1 MVDKGRRDIIK
12 GIAKGA
18 IYAAPVVYTM
28 AAPTR
33 LLAQGSGGMSFCDQF
48 PVLCMIFGGDAA
60 EPGAA
65 PPTRAPTQVRPPPGQ
80 PNFPPPPGSRP
91 RWKGTN

>member
-1 MVDKGRRDIIK
+1 MVDKSRRDIIK

-33 LLAQGSGGMSFCDQF
+33 LLAQGSGMMTFRDFF
-48 PVLCMIFGGDAA
+48 PVLCMIFGGNFAA
-60 EPGAA
+60 QQGASS
-65 PPTRAPTQVRPPPGQ
+65 PSRAPTQVPGQ

-91 RWKGTN
+91 GWSNPR

>member
-1 MVDKGRRDIIK
+1 MVDKSRRDIIK

-33 LLAQGSGGMSFCDQF
+33 LLAQGSGMMTFCDYF
-48 PVLCMIFGGDAA
+48 PTLCMIFGSDYAT
-60 EPGAA
+60 PQSA
-65 PPTRAPTQVRPPPGQ
+65 PPPTKGPTGASAPPGQ
-80 PNFPPPPGSRP
+80 PNFPAPPGS
-91 RWKGTN
+91 GTGR